1 VTSFDTQ
8 FDTQLDT
15 QIVPRSAI
23 PQHIAIIMDG
33 NNRWAQRRGLSGV
46 AGHRAGVE
54 VVRTILEA
62 CDKRGVKVLT
72 LFAFSSENWGR
83 PEPEVRALMALLSRY
98 LRREAEKLHRD
109 NIRVRF
115 IGRRDRISTRQQ
127 RLLERA
133 EQLTEANTGAT
144 LVLAI
149 DYGGRWDVVDAA
161 KRMAIQVHEGRLQ
174 PSDIDEERLNSELA
188 LGDVAPP
195 DLCIRTGGDQRISN
209 FLLWQFAYAELYFTE
224 RLWPDFDAA
233 ALDEALQAFASRER
247 RFGLRGSAETD
258 DLDAR
263 FGENL

>member
-1 VTSFDTQ
+1 MTSFDTQ

-98 LRREAEKLHRD
+98 LRREAKNYTETIFACVLSADGIESVRD
-109 NIRVRF
+109 SSAYLN
-115 IGRRDRISTRQQ
+115 
-127 RLLERA
+127 E
-133 EQLTEANTGAT
+133 
-144 LVLAI
+144 
-149 DYGGRWDVVDAA
+149 
-161 KRMAIQVHEGRLQ
+161 
-174 PSDIDEERLNSELA
+174 PSS
-188 LGDVAPP
+188 
-195 DLCIRTGGDQRISN
+195 
-209 FLLWQFAYAELYFTE
+209 
-224 RLWPDFDAA
+224 
-233 ALDEALQAFASRER
+233 
-247 RFGLRGSAETD
+247 
-258 DLDAR
+258 
-263 FGENL
+263 